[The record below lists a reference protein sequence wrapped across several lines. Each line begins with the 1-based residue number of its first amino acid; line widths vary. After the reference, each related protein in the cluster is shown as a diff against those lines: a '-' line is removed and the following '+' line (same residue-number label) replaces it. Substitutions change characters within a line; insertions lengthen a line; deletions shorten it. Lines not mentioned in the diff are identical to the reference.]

1 MSEIFLRILN
11 MSLTASFLILAVIL
25 VRLILKKA
33 PKWIACVLWALVAVR
48 LILPVS
54 VESSLS
60 LVPRSVSD
68 GTAVERWAGSY
79 VGELT
84 YVSEDDPRYAESVA
98 SGAVQVT
105 GEDGRSYA
113 VAGDGVTAPPETVG
127 SSVVPVLSVIWAS
140 GTAVILAYALF
151 SWIRLKRSVSASMP
165 LKDGIFVCD
174 EVRTPF
180 ILGVFRTKIYI
191 PSSLKGADLV
201 CVTAHETAHIKRRD
215 HWWKPLGFLIL
226 AIHWF
231 NPLCWIAY
239 ILLCRDIEMAC
250 DEKVV
255 RGLDREAVAAYS
267 QALLDCS
274 APGKRIA
281 ACPLAFGEVGV
292 RERVKNILNLR
303 KPAFWIILAGLAAC
317 AVLAVCLMTN
327 GRQEVPETPEYGFFS
342 ISYELGNM
350 AHHFTDTPSRAREGE
365 TVEIRREKMVDAGI
379 HVYADGQEIEMTH
392 HGSDYWGYSFTMPGR
407 DVLVT
412 ARPYTK
418 SEIWGTGDEGLKAL
432 KEKYPEYFGLS
443 TFKGLEVYVWQ
454 MAPEL
459 YSFGLMGGTNRIKET
474 EELMGLKGATAE
486 EMRAILSTYDIS
498 ESDVFIF
505 PWQNPVSSYIPEYW
519 IVIQDEDP
527 DSVAKRRDEYIDRIR
542 GMLFGD
548 GSGE

>member
-1 MSEIFLRILN
+1 MSEVFLRILN

-25 VRLILKKA
+25 VRLILRRA

-84 YVSEDDPRYAESVA
+84 YVSEDDPRYAESVG

-105 GEDGRSYA
+105 GEDGRPYA
-113 VAGDGVTAPPETVG
+113 VAGDGGTAPPETVG

-140 GTAVILAYALF
+140 GTAVLLAYAFF
-151 SWIRLKRSVSASMP
+151 SWIRLKRSVGASMP

-180 ILGVFRTKIYI
+180 ILGVFRPKIYI

-226 AIHWF
+226 AVHWF

-267 QALLDCS
+267 QVLLDCS

-303 KPAFWIILAGLAAC
+303 KPAFWIILAGIAAC

-327 GRQEVPETPEYGFFS
+327 GRQEAPETPEDGFFS
-342 ISYELGNM
+342 ISYELGNT
-350 AHHFTDTPSRAREGE
+350 ARHFKNTPSRAMEGE
-365 TVEIRREKMVDAGI
+365 TVEIRTERLVDAGI
-379 HVYADGQEIEMTH
+379 HVYADGQEINRTH
-392 HGSDYWGYSFTMPGR
+392 FGSDYWVYSFTMPDR

-418 SEIWGTGDEGLKAL
+418 SEIWGTGDAGLKAL

-454 MAPEL
+454 IVPE
-459 YSFGLMGGTNRIKET
+459 
-474 EELMGLKGATAE
+474 
-486 EMRAILSTYDIS
+486 
-498 ESDVFIF
+498 
-505 PWQNPVSSYIPEYW
+505 
-519 IVIQDEDP
+519 
-527 DSVAKRRDEYIDRIR
+527 
-542 GMLFGD
+542 
-548 GSGE
+548 